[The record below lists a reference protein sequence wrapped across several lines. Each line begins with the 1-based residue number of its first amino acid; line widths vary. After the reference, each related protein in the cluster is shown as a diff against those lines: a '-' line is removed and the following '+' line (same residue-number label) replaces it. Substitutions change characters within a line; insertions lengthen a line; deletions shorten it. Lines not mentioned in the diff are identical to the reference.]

1 MGNYKMKK
9 MSIILMVFAIVFL
22 MVSSATAV
30 PQLQNSKIDKILEQK
45 ENLDNLNSKLI
56 EDINY
61 IDIIIKLLQ
70 FLHNISAMILT
81 IFLPL
86 MAPLQ
91 RIAEMLENLLEKL
104 EPWENLGIAILN
116 VIEAIYALIE
126 AIQNITDPP
135 VLA

>member
-1 MGNYKMKK
+1 
-9 MSIILMVFAIVFL
+9 

-30 PQLQNSKIDKILEQK
+30 PQMHNSKIDKILEQK
-45 ENLDNLNSKLI
+45 ENLVILNTKLI
-56 EDINY
+56 IDINI

-91 RIAEMLENLLEKL
+91 RIAEILENLLEKL
-104 EPWENLGIAILN
+104 EPWENLGIAIMN

-126 AIQNITDPP
+126 AIHNITDPP
-135 VLA
+135 ALA

>member
-1 MGNYKMKK
+1 MKK
-9 MSIILMVFAIVFL
+9 MSIVLGIFAIVCL

-30 PQLQNSKIDKILEQK
+30 PQTQNSKIGKILEQK
-45 ENLDNLNSKLI
+45 ENLDILKAKQIN
-56 EDINY
+56 DINF

-91 RIAEMLENLLEKL
+91 RIAEILENLLERL
-104 EPWENLGIAILN
+104 EPWENLGIEILN

-126 AIQNITDPP
+126 AIQNITDPSYA
-135 VLA
+135 VA

>member
-1 MGNYKMKK
+1 MKK
-9 MSIILMVFAIVFL
+9 KSIVFGVFAIVCL

-30 PQLQNSKIDKILEQK
+30 PQIQNSKIDKILEQK
-45 ENLDNLNSKLI
+45 ENLDILKTKQIN
-56 EDINY
+56 DINF

-126 AIQNITDPP
+126 AIHIITDPP
-135 VLA
+135 ALA

>member
-1 MGNYKMKK
+1 MKK
-9 MSIILMVFAIVFL
+9 KSIVLGVFAIVCL

-30 PQLQNSKIDKILEQK
+30 PQIQNSKINDILEQK
-45 ENLDNLNSKLI
+45 ENLNILKAKQIN
-56 EDINY
+56 DINF

-70 FLHNISAMILT
+70 FLLNIFEMILT

-91 RIAEMLENLLEKL
+91 KIAEILENLLEKL

-126 AIQNITDPP
+126 AIQNITDPS
-135 VLA
+135 LD